1 MSTPPPVPTPFSLE
15 GRTVVVT
22 GASSGLGR
30 HFARVAASHGAKA
43 VALLARREQQ
53 LEKVA
58 SELRDTGA
66 TVVTAV
72 ADVSDPDSVDAAVAS
87 ITDRLGPIDVLVNN
101 AGGATVSRAVDVPYE
116 EWQSVQASNL
126 GGTFL
131 MSRAVA
137 RHSIAVGEPL
147 SIINIASVLGLRVMP
162 GTAAYASSKA
172 GVVQLTKQLAIEWAR
187 HGIRVNALCPG
198 YFPTEAA
205 EFQRDGAQEQMASR
219 VPMRRLGQLAELD
232 GPLLLLASEAG
243 SYLTGAT
250 ISVDGGLASNSV

>member
-1 MSTPPPVPTPFSLE
+1 MSDASPAPTPFSLQ

-22 GASSGLGR
+22 GASTGLGR
-30 HFARVAASHGAKA
+30 HFAHVAAAHGAKA
-43 VALLARREQQ
+43 VALLARREHKLQ
-53 LEKVA
+53 EVA
-58 SELRDTGA
+58 SELAGSGA
-66 TVVTAV
+66 TIITAV

-87 ITDRLGPIDVLVNN
+87 VTDQLGPVDVLVNN
-101 AGGATVSRAVDVPYE
+101 AGGANVSRAVDIPFE
-116 EWQSVQASNL
+116 EWQSIQASNL

-137 RHSIAVGEPL
+137 RHSIAAGAPL

-172 GVVQLTKQLAIEWAR
+172 GVVQLTKQLAVEWAR

-198 YFPTEAA
+198 YFPTEAT
-205 EFQRDGAQEQMASR
+205 EFQREGAKEQMASR
-219 VPMRRLGQLAELD
+219 VPMRRLGQLDELD

-243 SYLTGAT
+243 SYITGAT
-250 ISVDGGLASNSV
+250 LSVDGGLASNSV